1 MEPVSAVT
9 RLAHMHTRPRPGA
22 MLIACSVALMATILV
37 ACSSAAGPPSSIAPS
52 QSAAPPSAS
61 QPPAAIDP
69 ETPIGTDLPPG
80 GGDPGPFP
88 GAGRVVIPM
97 PGQFDVRPIP
107 AQALSARVDGRRV
120 VIAIDYTS
128 GIEPCYILDSILV
141 QPGPGSFAITLR
153 EGHGPGDV
161 MCTEQ
166 AEFKRALVDLGDLEP
181 GTYTISDATG
191 GAAAI
196 SVTVS

>member
-1 MEPVSAVT
+1 MHLRRRPSAT
-9 RLAHMHTRPRPGA
+9 RLA
-22 MLIACSVALMATILV
+22 CSFALMATILV
-37 ACSSAAGPPSSIAPS
+37 ACSSAAAPRPSPSPS
-52 QSAAPPSAS
+52 QSAPAPSS

-69 ETPIGTDLPPG
+69 DTPIGTDAPPG
-80 GGDPGPFP
+80 GGDPGVVP
-88 GAGRVVIPM
+88 GAGRIVVPR

-107 AQALSARVDGRRV
+107 AQTLATQVDGRRV

-128 GIEPCYILDSILV
+128 GVEPCYVLDSILV
-141 QPGPGSFAITLR
+141 QPRQGSFAITLR

-166 AEFKRALVDLGDLEP
+166 AEFKRALVDLGELAP
-181 GTYTISDATG
+181 GSYTISDATG
-191 GAAAI
+191 GAAPI